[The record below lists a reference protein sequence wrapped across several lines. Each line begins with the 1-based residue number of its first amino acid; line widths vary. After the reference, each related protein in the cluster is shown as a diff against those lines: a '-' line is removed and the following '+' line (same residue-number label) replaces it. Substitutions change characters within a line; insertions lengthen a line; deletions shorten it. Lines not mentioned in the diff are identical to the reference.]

1 MRPLRVQERV
11 NYVNNQGSL
20 SAWEI
25 SCVMYLQKVEKYL
38 FLLCFFVAV
47 YSSRLEMETYRFN
60 RAEKPWLSISFSF
73 VPYCKLEGKIRVS
86 TLAEKGKPSNLRLS
100 LTSKKD
106 NLKPV
111 TS

>member
-1 MRPLRVQERV
+1 MAETEMRPLRVQERV

-25 SCVMYLQKVEKYL
+25 SCVMYFQKVEKYL

-47 YSSRLEMETYRFN
+47 YSSRLEMETYFN

-73 VPYCKLEGKIRVS
+73 VPYCKLEGKIGVS
-86 TLAEKGKPSNLRLS
+86 TLAEKGKPSNLILS
-100 LTSKKD
+100 LNPKMT
-106 NLKPV
+106 
-111 TS
+111 T